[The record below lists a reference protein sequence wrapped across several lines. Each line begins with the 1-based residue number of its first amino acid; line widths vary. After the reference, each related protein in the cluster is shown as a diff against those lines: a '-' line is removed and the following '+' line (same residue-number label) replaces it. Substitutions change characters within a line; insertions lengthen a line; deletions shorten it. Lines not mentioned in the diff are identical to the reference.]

1 MINLPSKQDAI
12 NKLMLRIAV
21 GAMFFMAGLSF
32 SSWASRIATVQ
43 QTLGLSDAG
52 LGAVL
57 FALPVG
63 LMCSL
68 PFSGWIITKIGS
80 KKLAIGALLVYAAAL
95 VSLGLAQNTFQLIV
109 CLLCFGFS
117 SNSVNIAVNTQ
128 AVATEQLYQRPI
140 MAFFHGLWSL
150 AGFIGAG
157 IATFIMIANR
167 ISPFH
172 HFTIMLVVIAIGVAV
187 AARYLKDDK
196 VTDAGPVFVMPDKSL
211 ITLGIIAF
219 CSMICEGAMFDWSV
233 IYFKKVVLAPVE
245 LEGIGFTTF
254 MLTMA
259 GGRFVADWFA
269 HKFGL
274 KRTLQVSGSLTAT
287 GLLIAVAF
295 PYVYTAMAGFLLVGA
310 GVSSV
315 VPMVYSAAGKSKTMS
330 PGVALAAVSTIGFMG
345 FLVGPPIIGFIA
357 GIATLRASFILI
369 ACMGISVVVVS
380 TMAKID
386 SDNTKEELPG
396 ETATVDFS
404 PPVPNPQQ
412 QD

>member
-1 MINLPSKQDAI
+1 MNNFPQKTDII
-12 NKLMLRIAV
+12 NKLTLRIAV

-43 QTLGLSDAG
+43 QNLGLSDAG

-80 KKLAIGALLVYAAAL
+80 KKLVIAALLVYAAAL
-95 VSLGLAQNTFQLIV
+95 VSLGLAQNTFQLII
-109 CLLCFGFS
+109 CLLCFGFA

-150 AGFIGAG
+150 AGFTGAG
-157 IATFIMIANR
+157 IGTFMIANG
-167 ISPFH
+167 IIPFH
-172 HFTIMLVVIAIGVAV
+172 HFSLMLIVIAIGVAV

-196 VTDAGPVFVMPDKSL
+196 VTDSGPVFVMPDKSL
-211 ITLGIIAF
+211 IKLGIIAF

-233 IYFKKVVLAPVE
+233 IYFKKVVLAPEALV
-245 LEGIGFTTF
+245 GIGFTTF
-254 MLTMA
+254 MFTMA

-345 FLVGPPIIGFIA
+345 FLVGPPVIGFIA

-386 SDNTKEELPG
+386 SDNTKEELPN
-396 ETATVDFS
+396 ETTTVDFS

>member
-1 MINLPSKQDAI
+1 MNTIPQKKESI
-12 NKLMLRIAV
+12 NKLTLRIAV
-21 GAMFFMAGLSF
+21 GAMFFLAGLSF

-80 KKLAIGALLVYAAAL
+80 KKLVIAALLVYAVAL
-95 VSLGLAQNTFQLIV
+95 VSLGLAQNTFQLII
-109 CLLCFGFS
+109 CLLCFGFA

-150 AGFIGAG
+150 AGFTGAG
-157 IATFIMIANR
+157 IGTFMIANGV
-167 ISPFH
+167 IPFH
-172 HFTIMLVVIAIGVAV
+172 HFSLMLVVIAIGVVV

-196 VTDAGPVFVMPDKSL
+196 VTDTGPVFVMPDKSL
-211 ITLGIIAF
+211 IKLGIIAF

-233 IYFKKVVLAPVE
+233 IYFKKVVLAPEALV
-245 LEGIGFTTF
+245 GIGFTTF
-254 MLTMA
+254 MFTMA
-259 GGRFVADWFA
+259 GGRFIADWFA

-345 FLVGPPIIGFIA
+345 FLIGPPVIGFIA

-369 ACMGISVVVVS
+369 ACMGVSVVVVS
-380 TMAKID
+380 TLAKID
-386 SDNTKEELPG
+386 SDDDKEELAA
-396 ETATVDFS
+396 ETTTVDFS
-404 PPVPNPQQ
+404 PPLPDPRQ